1 MDNNDLSA
9 ACFQRG
15 RTDGKGRY
23 SFLYDE
29 DFPVGV
35 GVLVQSYRTT
45 RGHVNPDK

>member
-1 MDNNDLSA
+1 MDSNDLSA

-29 DFPVGV
+29 DFFVGV
-35 GVLVQSYRTT
+35 FVQSYRTT
-45 RGHVNPDK
+45 WGHVNPDK